1 MGTTDKLTSLPL
13 LQQVI
18 NKVQFDDQRQQVTAE
33 LSFPAD
39 FPAFAGHFPGQPV
52 LPAVIQLA
60 VVRSLTADLL
70 ERPLEPIRTRRLK
83 FKGMVG
89 PDDLVQVRV
98 EVKKE
103 EDNWLASFKLARDG
117 KAVSSGAI
125 IFREKA

>member
-18 NKVQFDDQRQQVTAE
+18 SKVQFDDQRRQVTAE
-33 LSFPAD
+33 LCFPVD
-39 FPAFAGHFPGQPV
+39 FPAFDGHFPAQPV

-70 ERPLEPIRTRRLK
+70 KRPLEPVRTKRLK

-89 PDDLVQVRV
+89 PDDLVQVMV
-98 EVKKE
+98 EVKEE
-103 EDNWLASFKLARDG
+103 EDNWLAGFKLEHGG
-117 KAVSSGAI
+117 KVVSSGTI

>member
-18 NKVQFDDQRQQVTAE
+18 SKVQFDDQRREVVAE
-33 LSFPAD
+33 LCFSAD

-60 VVRSLTADLL
+60 VVRSLAADLL
-70 ERPLEPIRTRRLK
+70 ERSLEPVKTKRLK

-89 PDDLVQVRV
+89 PGDLVQVRV
-98 EVKKE
+98 EIKKE
-103 EDNWLASFKLARDG
+103 EDNWLASFKLAHDG

>member
-18 NKVQFDDQRQQVTAE
+18 SKVQFDEQRGQVMAE
-33 LSFPAD
+33 LCFPAD

-60 VVRSLTADLL
+60 VVRSLTVDLL
-70 ERPLEPIRTRRLK
+70 KRPLEPVRTRRLK

-98 EVKKE
+98 EIKKE
-103 EDNWLASFKLARDG
+103 EENWLANFKLDHDG
-117 KAVSSGAI
+117 KAVSAGAI
-125 IFREKA
+125 IFRERA